1 VEGEQDVV
9 VVFPVSKESCRVWLG
24 CTDFVPLESI
34 AFVGYFGAGLEGGQI
49 LLV

>member
-9 VVFPVSKESCRVWLG
+9 VVFPVSIESSRLWLWY
-24 CTDFVPLESI
+24 TNLVLSESV
-34 AFVGYFGAGLEGGQI
+34 AVVGYFGAGLEGSQI